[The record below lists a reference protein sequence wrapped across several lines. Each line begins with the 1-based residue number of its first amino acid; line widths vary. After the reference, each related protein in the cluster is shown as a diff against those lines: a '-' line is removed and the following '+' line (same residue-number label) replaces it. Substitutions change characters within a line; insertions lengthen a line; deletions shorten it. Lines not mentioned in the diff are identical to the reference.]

1 MSRWRLSRV
10 RVSIATVVWIT
21 LVWVL
26 LWGEVT
32 VANVL
37 TGALVGLVI
46 QTLLPLPTVHYHGR
60 LHVKGLVVL
69 VARFAVDLFAASFQ
83 VARLA
88 LDPRRS
94 PRGGVVR
101 VQLRTASD
109 LYIAIVAEITSL
121 VPGSVAVEALRSNGM
136 LYVHVLDM
144 DGAGGPDQVR
154 RDVLAIEERV
164 FRALASD
171 REREAAGLGGD
182 E

>member
-1 MSRWRLSRV
+1 
-10 RVSIATVVWIT
+10 VVWIT

-32 VANVL
+32 VASVL

-69 VARFAVDLFAASFQ
+69 VARFTVDLFAASFQ

-94 PRGGVVR
+94 PRGGVV
-101 VQLRTASD
+101 
-109 LYIAIVAEITSL
+109 EITSL

-144 DGAGGPDQVR
+144 EGAGGPDQVR